1 MTKQRQLADDKE
13 MKAADANSSELSEF
27 VEQRGREV
35 REAAPAMAAE
45 RSTASSISQQRLDR
59 AMSRMSIPRPSI
71 SAIVAPKLGGR
82 RRSSSSSLRNND
94 GSEATYDLS
103 NIEGLEQIEGL
114 EAIRVLE
121 GGGTF
126 RRSRR

>member
-1 MTKQRQLADDKE
+1 
-13 MKAADANSSELSEF
+13 
-27 VEQRGREV
+27 
-35 REAAPAMAAE
+35 
-45 RSTASSISQQRLDR
+45 
-59 AMSRMSIPRPSI
+59 MSRMSIPRPSI

-82 RRSSSSSLRNND
+82 RRSSSSSSLRNSND

-114 EAIRVLE
+114 EAIRVLD

-126 RRSRR
+126 RPRR

>member
-1 MTKQRQLADDKE
+1 MKVADGALIRALRVCR
-13 MKAADANSSELSEF
+13 AA
-27 VEQRGREV
+27 QPRGT
-35 REAAPAMAAE
+35 
-45 RSTASSISQQRLDR
+45 RSGTSHGGGALDR
-59 AMSRMSIPRPSI
+59 VKHQPAAIGSRHEPNEHTKAVNLCHRRAKTRRP
-71 SAIVAPKLGGR
+71 AKEP
-82 RRSSSSSLRNND
+82 SSSSLRNSND